1 MSGTRISNLLGK
13 VTVLVFICYLTLTAQ
28 GKYGGGT
35 GEPNDPYQIADANA
49 LLELAADTNDY
60 GKCFLM
66 TADVNMQG
74 QSFTDAIIA
83 PHTGGYSEPFQGK
96 AFTGTFDGNGHKI
109 TSFNISGLTS
119 WYIGLFGQIDS
130 GGTVRNLGLEN
141 FAVNGARY
149 IGGLVGNNV
158 NGSIRNCYSIGQ
170 ISGSSQS
177 RYIGGLVGYNSGSI
191 SNCRSSYQSITY
203 QKVALS
209 NSTDYISGY
218 FSAGGLVGVN
228 SGSISDCWST
238 ASVGGSG
245 GSSAFGGFAGI
256 NSGNIT
262 SCYSTGTSVG
272 ESSVGGFVGSNSGNI
287 INCHSTGQVNG
298 YYLLIGG
305 FAGKN
310 IGSITKCYSTGS
322 VIDSSISQ
330 YIGGLVGDNDSGGSI
345 SNCFATGAVNDS
357 YNGKYVGGLVGGNY
371 NSSINNCYSTSTVKG
386 NNYIGG
392 LCANNNQ
399 GTISQC
405 YAIGTVSGNSEL
417 GGLIGYDTD
426 GICTKNFWDKTVNPA
441 LTGIGNTSD
450 PNVIGEWTANMQTQ
464 STFTDAGWDF
474 INVWD
479 IGENQTYPY
488 LRTYLPSDINKDG
501 IVNFLD
507 LSITANQWMEEK

>member
-1 MSGTRISNLLGK
+1 MSGTRISNLLKK
-13 VTVLVFICYLTLTAQ
+13 VTVLVFICYLTLPAQ

-109 TSFNISGLTS
+109 TSFNISGLKN

-149 IGGLVGNNV
+149 IGCLVGNNV

-191 SNCRSSYQSITY
+191 SNCQSSYQSITY

-322 VIDSSISQ
+322 VIVSSISQ

-345 SNCFATGAVNDS
+345 SNCFATGVVNDS

-392 LCANNNQ
+392 LVGRTWYGSN
-399 GTISQC
+399 ISNCFSMGQ
-405 YAIGTVSGNSEL
+405 ISGSTNV
-417 GGLIGYDTD
+417 GGLIGVTENDSNT
-426 GICTKNFWDKTVNPA
+426 TNSFWDIDTSGWK
-441 LTGIGNTSD
+441 TSD
-450 PNVIGEWTANMQTQ
+450 GGTGLPTAKMKTK

-474 INVWD
+474 INVWN

-488 LRTYLPSDINKDG
+488 LRKYSPANLNKDHK
-501 IVNFLD
+501 VDFLD
-507 LSITANQWMEEK
+507 IKILCEQWLQE